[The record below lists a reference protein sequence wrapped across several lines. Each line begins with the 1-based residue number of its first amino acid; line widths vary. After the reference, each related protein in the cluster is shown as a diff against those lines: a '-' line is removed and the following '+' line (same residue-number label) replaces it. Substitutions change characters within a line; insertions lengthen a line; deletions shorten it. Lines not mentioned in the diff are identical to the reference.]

1 MTVNAPAAPSA
12 RPPSRPRHRVR
23 RRERASALL
32 TAARTPRGAIGLAMA
47 AVVVLAAV
55 IGPLVAPNPSAALET
70 LAFGKPS
77 GQFWLGGDYLGRD
90 VLSRV
95 LDGGWVLLVMAV
107 CATVIGVAGGALA
120 GISAAYLRGL
130 SDGLIMRTADVILS
144 FPQVVFAL
152 LLLSLL
158 GPKLWLIT
166 LTVGVSHAPQVA
178 RVLRSA
184 TLDVS
189 ERDFVKAAELQG
201 MRPRQVMV
209 KEILPNL
216 ISPLMV
222 EAGLRLTY
230 SITIFAGLAFLGFG
244 QPPPAPNWGTMIYE
258 NRIGLSQNPWAVI
271 VPAALIA
278 LLTIGINSFTDAFA
292 RVAIGADRRPEEAA
306 LIDNLG
312 QVLGA

>member
-1 MTVNAPAAPSA
+1 
-12 RPPSRPRHRVR
+12 
-23 RRERASALL
+23 
-32 TAARTPRGAIGLAMA
+32 
-47 AVVVLAAV
+47 
-55 IGPLVAPNPSAALET
+55 
-70 LAFGKPS
+70 
-77 GQFWLGGDYLGRD
+77 
-90 VLSRV
+90 
-95 LDGGWVLLVMAV
+95 
-107 CATVIGVAGGALA
+107 
-120 GISAAYLRGL
+120 
-130 SDGLIMRTADVILS
+130 
-144 FPQVVFAL
+144 
-152 LLLSLL
+152 
-158 GPKLWLIT
+158 
-166 LTVGVSHAPQVA
+166 VA

-201 MRPRQVMV
+201 MRPGQVMV

-244 QPPPAPNWGTMIYE
+244 PAPPAATWGTMIYE

-312 QVLGA
+312 QELGN